1 MSASPM
7 RDQANLENVRMLHS
21 MAWRAPTKATESGQL
36 EADEKGIP
44 ETSQWAMQM
53 GCGTRRRTGEIAD
66 TKAGYVYD
74 RTRQDPP
81 TPAWGLLPRPGK
93 AIVFEYPKCKN
104 NRVVADVV
112 RLDKGHTEGLE
123 PNVTEALVKLI
134 VAAPGGKIQK
144 MN

>member
-1 MSASPM
+1 MKRAFPKRRSGRCNWDVGRDDGAAKSSIRRPVTSTTEPVRSADSS
-7 RDQANLENVRMLHS
+7 L
-21 MAWRAPTKATESGQL
+21 
-36 EADEKGIP
+36 GIVARV
-44 ETSQWAMQM
+44 Q
-53 GCGTRRRTGEIAD
+53 
-66 TKAGYVYD
+66 
-74 RTRQDPP
+74 
-81 TPAWGLLPRPGK
+81 GK
-93 AIVFEYPKCKN
+93 AIVFEYPKCKD